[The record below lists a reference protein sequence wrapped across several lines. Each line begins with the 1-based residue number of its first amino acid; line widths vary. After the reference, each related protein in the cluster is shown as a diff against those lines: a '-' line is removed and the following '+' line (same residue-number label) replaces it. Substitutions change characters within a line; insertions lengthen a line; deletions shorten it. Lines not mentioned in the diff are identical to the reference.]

1 MPELDDIL
9 EDVDKQ
15 YLPPLDELKK
25 WAEEIQVNTPEG
37 DKVAESALHILKG
50 YYNNLFKRVA
60 PAIQEAGKLVQ
71 RKREVFKKYG
81 GKKEEEEISLDD
93 L

>member
-25 WAEEIQVNTPEG
+25 WAEEIRVATAEQ
-37 DKVAESALHILKG
+37 DKTAEHALHILRG
-50 YYNNLFKRVA
+50 YYNDITKTVL
-60 PAIQEAGKLVQ
+60 PAIQEAGKAVQ
-71 RKREVFKKYG
+71 LKRETFKKYG
-81 GKKEEEEISLDD
+81 VHEVSLDD